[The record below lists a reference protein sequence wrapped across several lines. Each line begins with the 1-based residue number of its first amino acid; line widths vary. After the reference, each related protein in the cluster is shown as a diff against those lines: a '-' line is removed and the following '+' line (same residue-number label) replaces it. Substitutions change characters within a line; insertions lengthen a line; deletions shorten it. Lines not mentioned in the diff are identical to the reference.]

1 MKKQVTD
8 LSTTNDFLLDQNAQ
22 LRLSGHSIQNRT
34 GTTPGCVQTGQSAIT
49 TVVQAQ
55 HGGPLAVVPVLP
67 PPTGAQAVAP
77 VPACSGA

>member
-34 GTTPGCVQTGQSAIT
+34 GTSPGCVQTGQSAIT

-67 PPTGAQAVAP
+67 PPTGAQVVESIGGP
-77 VPACSGA
+77 